1 MRNVDSIVQA
11 LGSCETIPRVGKVSQ
26 FYGLAVES
34 IGPDVFLGELCEIY
48 PPAGVASVVAE
59 VVGFRDGKVM
69 LMPYGSMHGVYI
81 GSEIIATGRSASV
94 PVGPELMGRV
104 VDAFCQPIDGGDTV
118 NTVETYPLYPE
129 PINPLLRAPIEQT
142 FDTGVAVID
151 SFLTLGQGQRMGVF
165 SGSGVGKSTLL
176 GMVAK
181 NSQADVNVIALI
193 GERGREVIDFVRNS
207 LGDDGLAKSV
217 LIVAGAD
224 QPALVRTHAAF
235 AATALAEY
243 FKDQGQQVFLAMDSV
258 TRFAIAQREIG
269 LAIGEP
275 PTARGYTPS
284 TFSLLPRLAERAG
297 NFISGGSITGLYTV
311 LVEGDDFNE
320 PITDNLRAI
329 LDGHVVLSRKMANQ
343 GQLPAVSVLESIS
356 RLQSDLLTDEEQQLV
371 RRALKLFSIYEENN
385 DLVQMGVYQQGRNIE
400 HDEALAVIPK
410 IQDLLAQKPSEV
422 VTRDALMVALATM
435 LNTPENG
442 PATSPSAKND
452 AGRTALNQSRRG

>member
-442 PATSPSAKND
+442 PATAPSAKND
-452 AGRTALNQSRRG
+452 AGRTALNQRRRG